1 MSISSNVSTITM
13 NLPKDNVV
21 DKTEVW
27 TVIENDLSPLKS
39 QIEGYMEELDA
50 PEE

>member
-1 MSISSNVSTITM
+1 MRNFIVYGY
-13 NLPKDNVV
+13 NVV

>member
-1 MSISSNVSTITM
+1 MRNFIVHGY
-13 NLPKDNVV
+13 NVV

-39 QIEGYMEELDA
+39 QIEGYMKELDA